1 MTLAS
6 LGWRDFFARQF
17 SAFPNCIPGRICL
30 AERGR
35 FRLWTESGVY
45 DAAPS
50 GNLRASTTIWPVTGD
65 WVAYH
70 PSGSIEAILNRE
82 TVLQRKQPGKPS
94 GEQVLAANLDVLF
107 IVTSL
112 DHDFNL
118 RRLERYLILA
128 RQGGIRPV
136 VVLNK
141 ADLHPDPASIVAEVR
156 TLDPDLPILTMSAKI
171 DQGLEPLHTF
181 CAPGHT
187 AALAGSSGVGKSTI
201 VNQLMGSA
209 LQHTQSVREHDS
221 RGLHTTTHRELFQ
234 LPQGWLLMDLPG
246 IRELQ
251 LQSTTTSIESVFE
264 DVLIAALDCRF
275 RDCRH
280 QNEPGCAVAKSIPPE
295 RLASFL
301 KLRTEVES
309 ATKETSLAAALL
321 EKKRLKA
328 IHKAMRNHPDDD
340 EE

>member
-6 LGWRDFFARQF
+6 LGWRPCFARQF
-17 SAFPNCIPGRICL
+17 LDFPGLIPGRICL

-35 FRLWTESGVY
+35 FRLWTESGVH
-45 DAAPS
+45 DASPS

-65 WVAYH
+65 WVAYN
-70 PSGSIEAILNRE
+70 PSGTIEAILDRE

-107 IVTSL
+107 VVTSL
-112 DHDFNL
+112 DHDYNL

-141 ADLHPDPASIVAEVR
+141 ADLHPDPASVAAEVR
-156 TLDPDLPILTMSAKI
+156 TLGDDLAILTISAQNA
-171 DQGLEPLHTF
+171 QGLDGLHAF
-181 CAPGHT
+181 CGPGQT

-201 VNQLMGSA
+201 VNQLMGTA
-209 LQHTQSVREHDS
+209 LQHTQAVRAHDS

-251 LQSTTTSIESVFE
+251 LQSTITSIETVFE
-264 DVLIAALDCRF
+264 DILLAARKCRF

-280 QNEPGCAVAKSIPPE
+280 QGEPGCAVAKTIAPA
-295 RLASFL
+295 RLASFH
-301 KLRTEVES
+301 KLQAEVQS
-309 ATKETSLAAALL
+309 AAKETDLAAALL
-321 EKKRLKA
+321 EKKRIKA
-328 IHKAMRNHPDDD
+328 IHKAMRTQPKD
-340 EE
+340 EDE